1 MRDEA
6 RLEGGGGDGGAAPR
20 RGDAGKRAAALA
32 RKAAQADSGGG
43 SDEGRAE
50 GGEVAR
56 EERVPAQPKRKV
68 GSELPPVEVVTD
80 DAGLAR
86 LLEHLAGEKRIAIDT
101 EADSFFSYRER
112 VCLVQISSSHGDFVV
127 DPLAKLDFAP
137 FGRLLAD
144 PRRTKIFHDGEYDV
158 LLMRREYGFSF
169 ASLFDTRVAAAA
181 LGYETVGLAA
191 VLGEHF
197 GVKLDKTQQLS
208 DWSKR
213 PLTPQQLDY
222 ARLDTHY
229 LLRLATE
236 LEEKLAAAGRRVI
249 VDGECRRL
257 EALEPPQRSF
267 DADECM
273 RLKGART
280 LDLARLQVLRELFI
294 LRDELARERN
304 VPPFK
309 VISHGALVE
318 IARRRPK
325 DEHELVNVPEVSRK
339 HVGRI
344 GPALLA
350 AVRRGRELGPLERV
364 PRLPSKDGTD
374 RLDDRGHELHDR
386 LKTLRKKL
394 SDREGYDAS
403 LVLNRMTLLDLA
415 ARAPT
420 RLADL
425 AGTAGLLDWQRDAFG
440 EAIVDAIAHFES
452 EWNSGAIEPRAHA
465 RKRKS
470 K

>member
-6 RLEGGGGDGGAAPR
+6 RLEGGGGGDGGSAPR

-32 RKAAQADSGGG
+32 RKAAQAEGEGSGRSGAG
-43 SDEGRAE
+43 RVGDE
-50 GGEVAR
+50 EVA
-56 EERVPAQPKRKV
+56 RVPAQAKRKG

-80 DAGLAR
+80 DRGLAR
-86 LLEHLAGEKRIAIDT
+86 LMEHLAGEERIAIDT

-127 DPLAKLDFAP
+127 DPLAKLDLAP
-137 FGRLLAD
+137 LGRMLAD

-169 ASLFDTRVAAAA
+169 AALFDTRVAAAA

-197 GVKLDKTQQLS
+197 GVTLDKSQQLS

-236 LEEKLAAAGRRVI
+236 LEAKLEERGRRVI

-267 DADECM
+267 DPDECM

-294 LRDELARERN
+294 VRDELARERN

-325 DEHELVNVPEVSRK
+325 DENELVTVPEVSRK

-344 GPALLA
+344 GAALLA
-350 AVRRGRELGPLERV
+350 AVRRGRDLGPLERA

-374 RLDDRGHELHDR
+374 RLDERGHELHDR
-386 LKTLRKKL
+386 LKTLRKSL

-403 LVLNRMTLLDLA
+403 LVLNRLTLIDLA

-420 RLADL
+420 RLEDL
-425 AGTAGLLDWQRDAFG
+425 SGIAGLLDWQRRAFG
-440 EAIVDAIAHFES
+440 TAIVDAISRFES
-452 EWNSGAIEPRAHA
+452 EWSSGAILPRAHA
-465 RKRKS
+465 RKRKP